1 MMRKKMFQPRISLS
15 LSLLATMLAAALT
28 LLPPTSAAHRTASA
42 PGDADLSNEARDLD
56 SFGSALFKY
65 EQKCAELD
73 KKSALTR
80 AEFESV
86 KSGADDLNSRVSQVQ
101 GVFRSIIEKLKRA
114 NQWDDFDNIAL
125 QKMMDGSVRTFLRE
139 EGGAKRVL
147 ESAAAQAG
155 AITSDVNALRERLKA
170 KVREQSSSFTDA
182 DNQDSGWRILPA
194 SYAASAHALL
204 SGKCFFAKVSKF
216 VSAVAHG
223 GCPTSNAA
231 YSACQACG
239 QSLTNCPEC
248 ALN

>member
-1 MMRKKMFQPRISLS
+1 MMRKKMLQARLSLS
-15 LSLLATMLAAALT
+15 LSLLAAALT
-28 LLPPTSAAHRTASA
+28 LLPHASASRMRSAAS
-42 PGDADLSNEARDLD
+42 DADLSSEAHTLD

-65 EQKCAELD
+65 EQKCSELD

-80 AEFESV
+80 AEFEGV

-101 GVFRSIIEKLKRA
+101 GAFRSIIEKLKRA

-147 ESAAAQAG
+147 ETAAAQAG
-155 AITSDVNALRERLKA
+155 GITSDVNELRERLKA
-170 KVREQSSSFTDA
+170 KVRAENSSFTESR
-182 DNQDSGWRILPA
+182 NQESGWRIIRA
-194 SYAASAHALL
+194 SYAPPSTALL

-231 YSACQACG
+231 YTACQACG